1 MRYVKG
7 GMDEAELARYNTTP
21 FSGLDNTL
29 PNSYAN
35 SLLQVEYS
43 VNYKMYLLLNP
54 YYFTRC
60 FITFPSSENCCLGT
74 VVIEN
79 SA

>member
-35 SLLQVEYS
+35 SLLQV
-43 VNYKMYLLLNP
+43 N
-54 YYFTRC
+54 
-60 FITFPSSENCCLGT
+60 
-74 VVIEN
+74 
-79 SA
+79 